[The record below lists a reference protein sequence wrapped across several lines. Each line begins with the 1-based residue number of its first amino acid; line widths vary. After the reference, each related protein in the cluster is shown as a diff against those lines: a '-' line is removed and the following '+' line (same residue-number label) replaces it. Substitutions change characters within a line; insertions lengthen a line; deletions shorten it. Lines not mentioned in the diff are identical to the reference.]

1 MKVVEIHR
9 KLTNRFSHWWQEYP
23 LKSFPKHYQ
32 DQTSARISQSTTWYG
47 SQFTGWIISHIYFTT
62 WCLNPATLDLGR
74 WSHAQKKIS
83 EMWSQARTDWL
94 SLTRLMLPWLMMT
107 PPWGSL
113 YRTWLEAGATPLR
126 WGAEWGTGI
135 PLPGQATSYGPQ
147 EVEPIASLHNFT
159 SGGSLAEDVQPSGC
173 AKSTS
178 AIRRRR
184 TEESSEEEE
193 SPRMSTARKFQ
204 RPKYSKFN
212 FVSAYF
218 LQLSLLPLS
227 LFLALSLSPTK
238 QYK

>member
-62 WCLNPATLDLGR
+62 WCLNPATLDLGS

-107 PPWGSL
+107 PPWK
-113 YRTWLEAGATPLR
+113 PLLDLGLR
-126 WGAEWGTGI
+126 LDL
-135 PLPGQATSYGPQ
+135 LPWDEG
-147 EVEPIASLHNFT
+147 LN
-159 SGGSLAEDVQPSGC
+159 GGLVFHYLDRRPVMG
-173 AKSTS
+173 
-178 AIRRRR
+178 RRRW
-184 TEESSEEEE
+184 S
-193 SPRMSTARKFQ
+193 Q
-204 RPKYSKFN
+204 
-212 FVSAYF
+212 
-218 LQLSLLPLS
+218 
-227 LFLALSLSPTK
+227 
-238 QYK
+238 